1 MQCDRVTVRMMQL
14 GFLVCY
20 NGPGERYLNQGR
32 CEKNKEEEEIPV
44 CGTDRTGQLS
54 ACVV

>member
-1 MQCDRVTVRMMQL
+1 MMPI

-20 NGPGERYLNQGR
+20 NGPGERYLNQDRYGR
-32 CEKNKEEEEIPV
+32 NREEEETPV
-44 CGTDRTGQLS
+44 CGNDRTGQLS

>member
-32 CEKNKEEEEIPV
+32 CERNKEEEEIPV